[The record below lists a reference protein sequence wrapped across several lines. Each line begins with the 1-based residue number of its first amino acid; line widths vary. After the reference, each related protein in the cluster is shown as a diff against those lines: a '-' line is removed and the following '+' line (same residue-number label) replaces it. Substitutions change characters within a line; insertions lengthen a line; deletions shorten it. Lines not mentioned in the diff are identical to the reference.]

1 MKTDGSSFKEEVL
14 LEPSNLKLLTK
25 CVSQGMLIKDI
36 CDNVLKISKSNFYY
50 MCGKQ
55 KKKKKAYYAGL
66 QPAIF
71 DCVDALKRMCE
82 GYYVTEEKTDK
93 DGNTTTYKKYIPP
106 SVPALMFFLKNRD
119 SKNWRDRWDIQ
130 LDGNDKPIII
140 KNDIVE

>member
-50 MCGKQ
+50 MCGKHD
-55 KKKKKAYYAGL
+55 KFKKAYYAGL

-71 DCVDALKRMCE
+71 DCIDALKRMCE

>member
-14 LEPSNLKLLTK
+14 LEPSNLELLTK
-25 CVSQGMLIKDI
+25 CVSKGMLIKDI

-50 MCGKQ
+50 MCGKHD
-55 KKKKKAYYAGL
+55 KFKKAYYAGL

-106 SVPALMFFLKNRD
+106 SVPALMFF
-119 SKNWRDRWDIQ
+119 
-130 LDGNDKPIII
+130 
-140 KNDIVE
+140 

>member
-25 CVSQGMLIKDI
+25 CVSEGMSIKDI
-36 CDNVLKISKSNFYY
+36 CDKVLKISKGNFYY
-50 MCGKQ
+50 MCGKHE
-55 KKKKKAYYAGL
+55 KFKEAYYAGL

-71 DCVDALKRMCE
+71 DCVNALKRMCE
-82 GYYVTEEKTDK
+82 GYYVEEEKTDK

-106 SVPALMFFLKNRD
+106 SVPALMFYLKNRD

-130 LDGNDKPIII
+130 LDGSDKPIII